1 MFTSNDKNEI
11 IRLQSTES
19 PNQQDMD
26 SIFELY
32 KRYINPEIQG
42 YSTGCSCGN
51 SITKLY
57 QGLMGWY
64 LMNEHQFVNP

>member
-1 MFTSNDKNEI
+1 MFTIDDRNELN
-11 IRLQSTES
+11 RLQSTET

-32 KRYINPEIQG
+32 KKYINPDVQG
-42 YSTGCSCGN
+42 YTTGCSCGN

-57 QGLMGWY
+57 QGLMGWF
-64 LMNEHQFVNP
+64 LMNENQFVN

>member
-1 MFTSNDKNEI
+1 MFTIEDRNELN
-11 IRLQSTES
+11 RLQATET

-32 KRYINPEIQG
+32 KKYINAEVQG
-42 YSTGCSCGN
+42 YTTGCSCGN

-57 QGLMGWY
+57 QGLMGWF
-64 LMNEHQFVNP
+64 LMNEHQFVN